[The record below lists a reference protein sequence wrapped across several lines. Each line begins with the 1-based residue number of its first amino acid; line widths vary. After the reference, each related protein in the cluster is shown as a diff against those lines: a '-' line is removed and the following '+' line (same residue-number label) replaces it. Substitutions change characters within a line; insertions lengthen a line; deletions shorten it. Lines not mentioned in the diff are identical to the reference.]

1 MMKAR
6 TCAMRIFP
14 PSCLSRQKEHHQKLI
29 ESVAESDEALME
41 KFFEGEELTVE
52 EINAAIRKATID
64 CTMNPVLCGTS
75 YRNKGVQPLLDAVVE
90 YMPSPLDIPAI
101 KGVDVDD
108 PEKELERHP
117 SDDEPFSALAFKII
131 DRPVRGQAG
140 FLPRVFRRAGKRQR
154 PLAITPASASASA

>member
-1 MMKAR
+1 MCIRDRVYYDDEGKDVRDEDIPAELL
-6 TCAMRIFP
+6 A
-14 PSCLSRQKEHHQKLI
+14 QAEEYHQKLI
-29 ESVAESDEALME
+29 ESVAESDETLME
-41 KFFEGEELTVE
+41 KFFEGEEITVE

-101 KGVDVDD
+101 KGVDPDD

-117 SDDEPFSALAFKII
+117 SDDMILNTSDLGIENCADILMRYFEMKDYI
-131 DRPVRGQAG
+131 
-140 FLPRVFRRAGKRQR
+140 
-154 PLAITPASASASA
+154 